1 MLKKILNHSFWLLIG
16 NSIGRLAMFL
26 ANIFAAR
33 MLPQEVFG
41 QFTMIRSTILMFEG
55 LTSGVLSST
64 STKKIA
70 EADHID
76 KNELPLIISTLFIV
90 DIIIASILMSLIVLN
105 AKFIVATFFI
115 DSVNLVTA
123 LYFGAFLLLAT
134 SLSSLTQS
142 ILIGFEAYKKLA
154 VISIMVSIGMIP
166 VIFSLIYIFGLYG
179 ALFGIASYYLCDF
192 IFKVYHLKSITKELQ
207 YTFSMSDIWN
217 KIKVV
222 MSFSLPLFVTITMSS
237 IAFWYVRVLL
247 VNQTNEFESIAIFDA
262 SFQWLT
268 IIMIITGATTNV
280 ALPILSKA
288 IGSQSRSVVKN
299 ILGLNMLINMM
310 IAVII
315 ASIFIIFSKNI
326 MSIYGKNYIEGYN
339 ILIILALTSIVFTTS
354 SMFNKYMIAHNNLS
368 VILVNTIFS
377 IIILFIVFVIGFNY
391 SVKGLAWSFFAF
403 YSFSTFFYLLVYLLL
418 NREQKENIN
427 E

>member
-326 MSIYGKNYIEGYN
+326 MS
-339 ILIILALTSIVFTTS
+339 
-354 SMFNKYMIAHNNLS
+354 
-368 VILVNTIFS
+368 
-377 IIILFIVFVIGFNY
+377 
-391 SVKGLAWSFFAF
+391 
-403 YSFSTFFYLLVYLLL
+403 
-418 NREQKENIN
+418 
-427 E
+427 